1 MDIEEAFSFKTE
13 IITAIY
19 TGDVDKPNKTEEA
32 FRLIYEFAEAYKD
45 YLTDAA
51 ND

>member
-1 MDIEEAFSFKTE
+1 MDIYEALAFKTE

-19 TGDVDKPNKTEEA
+19 TGDVDKPNQAEEA
-32 FRLIYEFAEAYKD
+32 FRLIYQYAENYKD
-45 YLTDAA
+45 YLMDAA